1 LYEDQGEFDTLAL
14 FDANWIG
21 DIDDRRFAGGLHFI
35 WIIIS
40 SYVERD
46 ESGCFF
52 IALSW

>member
-1 LYEDQGEFDTLAL
+1 LYEAQGEFDTLAL

-21 DIDDRRFAGGLHFI
+21 DIDDRRSVGGLYFI

-40 SYVERD
+40 SYAERD
-46 ESGCFF
+46 ESGRFF